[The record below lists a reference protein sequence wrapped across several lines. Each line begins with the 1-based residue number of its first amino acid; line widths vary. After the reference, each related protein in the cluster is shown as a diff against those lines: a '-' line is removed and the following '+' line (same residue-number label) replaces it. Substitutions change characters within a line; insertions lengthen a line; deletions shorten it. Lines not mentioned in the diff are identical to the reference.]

1 MSTHFFFALI
11 GIPAL
16 DQMGFIS
23 SRNTEEHIS
32 RVGNKSFFFVEYEI
46 VFLTLHLSME
56 VSFQEQ
62 DCKYYYIQE

>member
-1 MSTHFFFALI
+1 MSIHPLSALI

-16 DQMGFIS
+16 DQMGFSS

-32 RVGNKSFFFVEYEI
+32 RVGNKSFFVEYEV

-56 VSFQEQ
+56 VSFQE
-62 DCKYYYIQE
+62 